1 MAERRLRLAQRRKA
15 LGYSQEAFAEVL
27 GVDRSTVARW
37 ERGESEPL
45 PYIRPKLA
53 RVLGV
58 TVDALAPLLARTPTV
73 VVLPTTATVLPKPT
87 TAPQYGATSEDDD
100 MNRRELLQLLSVTGA
115 LVAMPQLDS
124 EDMRPVPES
133 VDDYEAL
140 NAHLWQAFSLSKSK
154 RVVYPLVKQQLGL
167 LTTELERSHSTA
179 THERLCSLAGDLFQL
194 AGEIHFDANHYTDA
208 AHCYTLAASASKEAN
223 AYDLWAC
230 ALTRHA
236 FVGMYELRSSLT
248 APALSPVV
256 PMLTAA
262 SRIAHRGDTQLSTR
276 YWVAQVQA
284 HALAGL
290 GDFDG
295 CARAL
300 DDAQVVTELSGRL
313 HNGGWLR
320 FDGERLAEERGAC
333 YVELGRPDLAEAAL
347 TDALSHKLSSRRRG
361 SVLTDLATLGVQ
373 QHDPD
378 QVIQYANAALALAE
392 ETNSG
397 YVGRKLQGLNAKLAQ
412 LASDDRIRTLSDA
425 ISASATTAGS

>member
-1 MAERRLRLAQRRKA
+1 MTERRSQLAQRRKD
-15 LGYSQEAFAEVL
+15 LGYSQEAFADVL

-37 ERGESEPL
+37 ERGESEPM
-45 PYIRPKLA
+45 PYARPKLA

-58 TVDALAPLLARTPTV
+58 TLDALAPLLARTPTF
-73 VVLPTTATVLPKPT
+73 VLPSAVSATVPNHSK
-87 TAPQYGATSEDDD
+87 ASEDDD

-115 LVAMPQLDS
+115 LVAIPQLEVADT
-124 EDMRPVPES
+124 RPAPES
-133 VDDYEAL
+133 VDDFVQL
-140 NAHLWQAFSLSKSK
+140 NTHLWQAFSLSRSK
-154 RVVYPLVKQQLGL
+154 RAVYPLVKQQLGL

-179 THERLCSLAGDLFQL
+179 THVRLCTLAGDLFQL
-194 AGEIHFDANHYTDA
+194 AGEIHFDANNYMHA
-208 AHCYTLAASASKEAN
+208 AHCYTLAASASKEAKS
-223 AYDLWAC
+223 YDLWAC

-236 FVGMYELRSSLT
+236 FIGMYEQRFT
-248 APALSPVV
+248 QTV

-262 SRIAHRGDTQLSTR
+262 TRVAACGDTQLSTR

-300 DDAQVVTELSGRL
+300 DEAQAVTELSGAV

-333 YVELGRPDLAEAAL
+333 YIELGRPDLAETAL
-347 TDALSHKLSSRRRG
+347 SDALSHRLSSRRRG
-361 SVLTDLATLGVQ
+361 SVLTDLAMLGVQ
-373 QHDPD
+373 QRDTE
-378 QVIQYANAALALAE
+378 QVIQYASAAIKLAD

-397 YVGRKLQGLNAKLAQ
+397 YVGRKLDGLNSKLAP
-412 LASDDRIRTLSDA
+412 LASDDRIRRLSDA
-425 ISASATTAGS
+425 ISASPTTAAA